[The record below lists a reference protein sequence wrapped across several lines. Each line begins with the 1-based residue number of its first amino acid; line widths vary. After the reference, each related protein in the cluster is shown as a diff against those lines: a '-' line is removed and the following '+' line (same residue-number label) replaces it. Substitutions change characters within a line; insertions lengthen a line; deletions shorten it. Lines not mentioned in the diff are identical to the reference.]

1 MTYEDQLRMIRDIA
15 QREANARRGSAG
27 GNRAPLPRP
36 HPARA
41 RLDASGLRPRPLPP
55 GMTVSAEFAT
65 GQRRLIEFFAAPIVS
80 ALHEAGIE
88 R

>member
-15 QREANARRGSAG
+15 QREANARRGLLAATEPQHLA
-27 GNRAPLPRP
+27 RFTPR
-36 HPARA
+36 
-41 RLDASGLRPRPLPP
+41 
-55 GMTVSAEFAT
+55 MTVSAEIAI

-80 ALHEAGIE
+80 ALNEAGRE